1 VLTPVFSFILAHL
14 APTEERTAPMKSPQP
29 SVLTATT
36 LFALCLAR
44 VAWAD
49 TVVQIPIDSLLDA
62 RPVSTVTDG
71 VEVPWTAGQGID
83 GNGGGDGYVTKS
95 VAAKHNYTGPALPDD
110 GIFPAANGLPEF
122 DLHFAD
128 ANPATSFQA
137 HNAHAG
143 MAATIQF
150 AVPQATYSNLH
161 LVMTDSENA
170 DMLTVTLTYSDATTA
185 TVGPF
190 TMPDYDQGLPANT
203 KDVTYFSIFSGQKWG
218 PMDTPGDN
226 MGHSITGVTLT
237 PSPTKPLTGVTI
249 NKPSDGH
256 YLVFWGAVGIATGP
270 VDAGASNVEDSGGG
284 TDAMIAQSGS
294 STGTSGSVT
303 SGTTSSAGAAS
314 GTTAESGSAG
324 TGMATSGTVTS
335 GAGGNGAGTE
345 TSGSTGAPAGSG
357 GATGGASSQAG
368 ASASGSSDANSGGS
382 KGCSV
387 QGGAPSGKR
396 ASGLLLLLC
405 AGTVLRRRGHAASA
419 S

>member
-1 VLTPVFSFILAHL
+1 
-14 APTEERTAPMKSPQP
+14 MKSPRS
-29 SVLTATT
+29 SVLTAIT

-62 RPVSTVTDG
+62 RPVSTVTNG

-170 DMLTVTLTYSDATTA
+170 DMLTVTLTYSDATTS

-249 NKPSDGH
+249 TKPSDGH
-256 YLVFWGAVGIATGP
+256 YLVFWGAVGIATSP
-270 VDAGASNVEDSGGG
+270 VDAGASNVEDSSGGG
-284 TDAMIAQSGS
+284 TDATIAQSGS
-294 STGTSGSVT
+294 STGTSGSAT

-324 TGMATSGTVTS
+324 TGMATSGAVAS
-335 GAGGNGAGTE
+335 GAGGNGSGTAA
-345 TSGSTGAPAGSG
+345 SGSGGTPAGSG
-357 GATGGASSQAG
+357 GATGGASPQAG
-368 ASASGSSDANSGGS
+368 GTASGSSNANGGGS

-387 QGGAPSGKR
+387 QGGAQSGKG
-396 ASGLLLLLC
+396 ASSLLLLLC
-405 AGTVLRRRGHAASA
+405 AGTVLRRRRHAASA
-419 S
+419 H